1 MQEMY
6 NGSVT
11 AANKIISYDDLYDIF
26 LAMNDEITKWQKVS
40 KNEEMTN
47 QRLEYKYQKWTFK
60 DSASS
65 YKISLNFYDDT
76 EIKFDNFNNFSAIFN
91 NRLEEV
97 KSISVHYYLSYSE
110 KKQDERIEYH
120 TNSITMWIYED
131 KMEVNVSL
139 DSNDGKTNHIYEIIK
154 DKLNN
159 APEKYD
165 SVIRNKSSIMFKVG
179 MALAFIP
186 AIVVCILL
194 LFVPTLRMLFASGI
208 VLFPIVCCMIAFVLN
223 GTMSA
228 WKLEDLYKNIV
239 PSKKYISYEKGY
251 KDDIDRYTN
260 TSEILI
266 GKKTHNM
273 ENRKQIME
281 IYDKYKKYIPYEIGV
296 IAILSLIVIF
306 LK

>member
-1 MQEMY
+1 MFFYLEIFSLY
-6 NGSVT
+6 VFT
-11 AANKIISYDDLYDIF
+11 AEAD
-26 LAMNDEITKWQKVS
+26 
-40 KNEEMTN
+40 
-47 QRLEYKYQKWTFK
+47 TF
-60 DSASS
+60 
-65 YKISLNFYDDT
+65 SLNW
-76 EIKFDNFNNFSAIFN
+76 
-91 NRLEEV
+91 
-97 KSISVHYYLSYSE
+97 
-110 KKQDERIEYH
+110 IE
-120 TNSITMWIYED
+120 TGTYE
-131 KMEVNVSL
+131 
-139 DSNDGKTNHIYEIIK
+139 
-154 DKLNN
+154 
-159 APEKYD
+159 
-165 SVIRNKSSIMFKVG
+165 
-179 MALAFIP
+179 
-186 AIVVCILL
+186 
-194 LFVPTLRMLFASGI
+194 SGRFL
-208 VLFPIVCCMIAFVLN
+208 VTDIAFVLN

>member
-6 NGSVT
+6 KDTVT
-11 AANKIISYDDLYDIF
+11 AANKIISYNDLYDIF
-26 LAMNDEITKWQKVS
+26 IAMNEEITKWQKVS
-40 KNEEMTN
+40 KNEEMNN
-47 QRLEYKYQKWTFK
+47 QRLEYKYQKWSFK
-60 DSASS
+60 DNASNL
-65 YKISLNFYDDT
+65 KITLNFYDST
-76 EIKFDNFNNFSAIFN
+76 EIKFDNFNNFSTIFN

-97 KSISVHYYLSYSE
+97 KSIYVHYYLSYSVRN
-110 KKQDERIEYH
+110 QDEKTEYY
-120 TNSITMWIYED
+120 TNSITMFIYENKID
-131 KMEVNVSL
+131 VNVSL
-139 DSNDGKTNHIYEIIK
+139 DSNDNKTNHIFELIK

-165 SVIRNKSSIMFKVG
+165 DVIRNKSSIMFKVG
-179 MALAFIP
+179 VSLSFIP

-194 LFVPTLRMLFASGI
+194 LFIPTLRTLFASSI
-208 VLFPIVCCMIAFVLN
+208 VLFPIVCCMIALALN

-228 WKLEDLYKNIV
+228 WKLDDLYKNIV

-251 KDDIDRYTN
+251 KDDIDKFTS

-266 GKKTHNM
+266 GNNTHNM
-273 ENRKQIME
+273 DNRKQIME
-281 IYDKYKKYIPYEIGV
+281 YYNKYKKYIPYEIGI

>member
-11 AANKIISYDDLYDIF
+11 AANKIIGYDDLYDIF

-60 DSASS
+60 DSTSS

-97 KSISVHYYLSYSE
+97 KSIYVHYYLSYSE

-139 DSNDGKTNHIYEIIK
+139 DSNDGKTNHIYEMIK

-179 MALAFIP
+179 VSLAFIP
-186 AIVVCILL
+186 AIIVCILL
-194 LFVPTLRMLFASGI
+194 LFVPTLRMIFANSI
-208 VLFPIVCCMIAFVLN
+208 VLFPIACCMLAFTLS

-273 ENRKQIME
+273 ENSKQIME

-296 IAILSLIVIF
+296 IVILSLIVIF